1 MACLCWSLAYS
12 LAHILSSLLPPS
24 PHLPRLPFP
33 LPLLLLLLHTT
44 VLLSCLP
51 LLLGILLPR
60 PLLLLPWL
68 FSSCTTTTVEA
79 SSDIFLVHLT
89 PFASQPVT
97 AFVFTLTFFL
107 LCLQVNPTQKIALSI
122 NLAGV
127 HHLLH
132 HLTLHQ
138 SNQSLP
144 PTLPPSKTSNYHE
157 TTTFC
162 HTGGGRYPANCVGFS
177 KK

>member
-24 PHLPRLPFP
+24 PHLPRLPYP

-89 PFASQPVT
+89 PFASRPVT

-107 LCLQVNPTQKIALSI
+107 LCLQVD
-122 NLAGV
+122 
-127 HHLLH
+127 
-132 HLTLHQ
+132 
-138 SNQSLP
+138 
-144 PTLPPSKTSNYHE
+144 
-157 TTTFC
+157 
-162 HTGGGRYPANCVGFS
+162 
-177 KK
+177 